1 MRFLI
6 LFSLL
11 TSVYAVA
18 SEPFILA
25 GVQIEPGTQK
35 SFMLPAPG
43 SQLPVTVIHGSQEG
57 AVLTLTAGVHGDE
70 YPSIFALQRLR
81 NTLDPSQLS
90 GTVVLIHLAN
100 ISGFH
105 GRRIALNPVDEKNL
119 NREFPGSANGSA
131 TEQLAYF
138 FTTQVIPVTDYLMDL
153 HSGSSNQT
161 LLPHVYSPVVYDAE
175 LDARTLAFARAT
187 ELEHIVLYDER
198 PNDPDN
204 SISYPNTAQTRG
216 KPALTLEVGHLG
228 QRDEASIQ
236 QVLAAC
242 LNVLR
247 HLKMIQEPELE
258 NDSAIL
264 YTKLHEVESTVTGI
278 FHPRSK
284 VGDEVDA
291 GTLLGIVS
299 DYFGEPQQ
307 ELRASVKG
315 TLLMLLETPAVQAGE
330 TPATIAT
337 E

>member
-1 MRFLI
+1 M
-6 LFSLL
+6 
-11 TSVYAVA
+11 
-18 SEPFILA
+18 
-25 GVQIEPGTQK
+25 
-35 SFMLPAPG
+35 
-43 SQLPVTVIHGSQEG
+43 
-57 AVLTLTAGVHGDE
+57 
-70 YPSIFALQRLR
+70 R

-187 ELEHIVLYDER
+187 GLEHIVLYDER

-247 HLKMIQEPELE
+247 HLKMVKEPELE
-258 NDSAIL
+258 NDTAIL